1 MLAPSDIKT
10 YRQALIYI
18 LQQGPASGVHTLLQ
32 INKASEL
39 ALDSK
44 QGFLSMDSLE
54 LYKMFSHILFL
65 QTDKDTEMFF
75 SLYDL
80 HLSTIQEEENRLR
93 AYYYKADGGSSQL
106 ISPYILPTNRV
117 QKTKESVEYQLDI
130 EAILN
135 ELIRNY

>member
-1 MLAPSDIKT
+1 
-10 YRQALIYI
+10 
-18 LQQGPASGVHTLLQ
+18 
-32 INKASEL
+32 
-39 ALDSK
+39 
-44 QGFLSMDSLE
+44 
-54 LYKMFSHILFL
+54 MFSHILFL

-135 ELIRNY
+135 ELEIINL